1 MIPRAATLPF
11 SPQISHGQAPL
22 PALKARMHLEQGQ
35 IWKQGGEYLR
45 IVTWE
50 RLAIEYKAT
59 KDPDSKEGALHR
71 VTKKEFC
78 RLIKGAALH
87 QAEVPKPPADS

>member
-1 MIPRAATLPF
+1 M
-11 SPQISHGQAPL
+11 
-22 PALKARMHLEQGQ
+22 KLEQGQ
-35 IWKQGGEYLR
+35 IWKQGDEFLR

-50 RLAIEYKAT
+50 RMAIEYKAA
-59 KDPDSKEGALHR
+59 KNPDSKDGPLQR

-87 QAEVPKPPADS
+87 VPEKQPSSPAPDC